1 MLRIIIIEQHINRSI
16 LVFMT
21 LSSKLALKL
30 IFVIG
35 VGGEAISDNN
45 IGSDKVREYHLV
57 IATHHFSIL

>member
-1 MLRIIIIEQHINRSI
+1 
-16 LVFMT
+16 MT